1 MGWQVLLD
9 FESVSRKAGVEK
21 SSDSGVVGCRGASAI
36 RVIELLRFGGYF
48 NLQCYIEKFVQLIIP
63 LEDRLLFG

>member
-1 MGWQVLLD
+1 MAEAGKFIGLTGSWVPGCQCYSRH
-9 FESVSRKAGVEK
+9 SVFAYWE
-21 SSDSGVVGCRGASAI
+21 
-36 RVIELLRFGGYF
+36 YF